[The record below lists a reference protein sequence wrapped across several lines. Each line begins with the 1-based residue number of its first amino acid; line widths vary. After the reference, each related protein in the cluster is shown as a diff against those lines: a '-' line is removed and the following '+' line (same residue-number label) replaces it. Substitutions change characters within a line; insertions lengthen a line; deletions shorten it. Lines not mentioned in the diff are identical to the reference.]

1 MTCYRTLLYFKL
13 FLHFE
18 NLTVQLLLPPINSS
32 ERYSGVSRFHY
43 PGGSAPFLSF
53 YFFRICSGF
62 WIKKCAFQAASYWAN
77 NGMRKIGQNN
87 SFYTQQTS
95 AKILPWWSTPGLWG
109 SKPDAGAG
117 RIWNRESQMV
127 WITKK

>member
-62 WIKKCAFQAASYWAN
+62 WIKNVHF
-77 NGMRKIGQNN
+77 RLLPIGQTMECGRLGRTTP
-87 SFYTQQTS
+87 F
-95 AKILPWWSTPGLWG
+95 IL
-109 SKPDAGAG
+109 SKPQPRSCLGGQHQVYEVANLMQEQEGYETG
-117 RIWNRESQMV
+117 NLRWFE
-127 WITKK
+127 